1 MKRPWHAHFTT
12 CGLHRKGTSYPAV
25 RWVAAPLHA
34 AIFRG
39 VEWSTER
46 ALEGT
51 LHAAN
56 ALNLQV
62 VSVGDWADVDETS
75 DLARLMERPA
85 DLSATRT
92 RAWVR
97 EHSLRIR

>member
-12 CGLHRKGTSYPAV
+12 CGMHRKGTSYPAV

-39 VEWSTER
+39 VEW
-46 ALEGT
+46 EGT

-62 VSVGDWADVDETS
+62 VSVGDWADVDEAS
-75 DLARLMERPA
+75 DLARLMERPE
-85 DLSATRT
+85 DLSATRS
-92 RAWVR
+92 RAWIR
-97 EHSLRIR
+97 EHSPTIR

>member
-1 MKRPWHAHFTT
+1 MPCALGEEPRYERLRHA
-12 CGLHRKGTSYPAV
+12 YPAV

-39 VEWSTER
+39 VEW
-46 ALEGT
+46 EGT

-62 VSVGDWADVDETS
+62 VSVGDWADVDEAS
-75 DLARLMERPA
+75 DLARLMERPE
-85 DLSATRT
+85 DLSATRS
-92 RAWVR
+92 RAWIR
-97 EHSLRIR
+97 EHSPTIR